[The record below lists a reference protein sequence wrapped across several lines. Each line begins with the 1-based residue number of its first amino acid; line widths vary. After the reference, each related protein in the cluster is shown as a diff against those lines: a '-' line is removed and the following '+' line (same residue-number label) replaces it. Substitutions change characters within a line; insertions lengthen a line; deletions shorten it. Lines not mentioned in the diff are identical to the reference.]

1 MPAALVHC
9 THGPQC
15 GAAVILRSADSPYHC
30 RRGLVRRLQGLLMLG
45 EHLKHLDI
53 LCVVV
58 DGGGLPLEQVVV
70 FDDIL
75 MSLSGQRGQGQSAWA

>member
-1 MPAALVHC
+1 M
-9 THGPQC
+9 T
-15 GAAVILRSADSPYHC
+15 
-30 RRGLVRRLQGLLMLG
+30 LQGLLMLR

-53 LCVVV
+53 LRVVV

-75 MSLSGQRGQGQSAWA
+75 MSLAGQRGQGQSAWT